1 MYTWAGPYDSKV
13 VATDKVIGRLINNG
27 RDGDVAPILRVFRD
41 QDVPDEEPETLNLA
55 CGCCGVHKLA
65 LTHTNTVAIIDIRVV
80 AEPNWKLVF
89 LDFLVDATGAIERD
103 VF

>member
-1 MYTWAGPYDSKV
+1 M

-27 RDGDVAPILRVFRD
+27 RDRDVAPILRVFRD
-41 QDVPDEEPETLNLA
+41 QDVTAEEPETLNLA

-80 AEPNWKLVF
+80 AEPNRKLVF